1 MPSSPPLLSRR
12 HALRL
17 TAWGAAAVAAPW
29 ARASTAPAPH
39 ADTWRVLSRLG
50 YGPTPALVD
59 QVQQAGGPRAWALA
73 AIDRA
78 QAASQQPI
86 TLGGLPGD
94 FDAPLP
100 EIFERVAQERAA
112 RRARQDSASPQP
124 APAMATAPPQPAPG
138 MPAADANDPLRYSAR
153 MLRQACTWRL
163 AASSRPELENPLL
176 ARMSEFWF
184 NHLNVSA
191 GKGPVRPFAGH
202 YLVHAIRP
210 HALGRFDQLLLAS
223 AQHPA
228 MLFYLDQVQ
237 SVAEGTMQGT
247 RRRGLNENY
256 AREVMELHTLGVGS
270 GYTQADVHE
279 LARVLTGWTV
289 APRAASGFRFAPRGH
304 DTGAKTVLGHRF
316 GAGGATDPRGGEAEG
331 QAALRMLAAHPATA
345 RRVALRLAQWFVA
358 DAPPAPLVD
367 ALARRFQDSGG
378 DTLELLRT
386 LVQHEA
392 FWDPAHTLFKTP
404 FDYAASAL
412 AASDGP
418 QDEREVN
425 QTLNLLAGAGQPLL
439 RWPTPDGY
447 KTDRATWL
455 APEALTRRADYAL
468 ALARREPAVDFL
480 GAFAQ
485 PATLRHIDAQAPRL
499 RAGLLLASP
508 DFMMK

>member
-1 MPSSPPLLSRR
+1 MPALSPPLSRR
-12 HALRL
+12 HVLRL
-17 TAWGAAAVAAPW
+17 AAWGATAVAAPW
-29 ARASTAPAPH
+29 AGASTAPAAP

-50 YGPTPALVD
+50 YGPTPALID

-78 QAASQQPI
+78 WAASRQPMA
-86 TLGGLPGD
+86 LGDVPGG

-100 EIFERVAQERAA
+100 EIFAHAAEERAA
-112 RRARQDSASPQP
+112 RRARRDTAGSPSPSMTINGP
-124 APAMATAPPQPAPG
+124 APPPADLPAP
-138 MPAADANDPLRYSAR
+138 DANDPLRYSAR

-163 AASSRPELENPLL
+163 AASSRPEIENPLL
-176 ARMSEFWF
+176 ARLSEFWF
-184 NHLNVSA
+184 NHFNVSA
-191 GKGPVRPFAGH
+191 SKGPVRPFAGH
-202 YLVHAIRP
+202 YLAQAMRP
-210 HALGRFDQLLLAS
+210 HALGHFEQILLAS

-237 SVAEGTMQGT
+237 SVAEGTMQGA

-270 GYTQADVHE
+270 GYTQTDVHE

-289 APRAASGFRFAPRGH
+289 APRGASGFRFAPRLH
-304 DTGAKTVLGHRF
+304 DHGMKTVLGRRF
-316 GAGGATDPRGGEAEG
+316 GAGGASDPRGGEAEG
-331 QAALRMLAAHPATA
+331 RAALRMLAAHPATA

-358 DAPPAPLVD
+358 DTPPAALVET
-367 ALARRFQDSGG
+367 LAQRFQSSGG
-378 DTLELLRT
+378 DTRELLRT
-386 LVQHEA
+386 LVQHAA
-392 FWDPAHTLFKTP
+392 FWDPAQRLFKTP
-404 FDYAASAL
+404 YDYAASAL
-412 AASDGP
+412 TASGGP

-425 QTLNLLAGAGQPLL
+425 QTLALLAGAGQPLL

-455 APEALTRRADYAL
+455 APEALTHRADYAL
-468 ALARREPAVDFL
+468 LLARRDPPVDFL
-480 GAFAQ
+480 AAFAQ
-485 PATLRHIDAQAPRL
+485 PATRRHIDAQPPRL